1 MLCCFRRSIFSIF
14 RRTKNGAA
22 EPDNNAF
29 INFFG
34 GNTMKRF
41 LVLTVVFAA
50 MFLMISCGGSS
61 SDDGVTRDGDK
72 ICSEFYADGECNG
85 HNVKACN
92 EDDKTWYEVEGTGK
106 KFYCAKQGECV
117 EAAQALTTYCLFGG
131 DDTDS
136 GDSGSE
142 GGDTDP
148 DNGDSDSEGEEANPF
163 ECDMP
168 GDYKCMNG
176 DSYVCQL
183 LPTGD
188 MTWGFNEECADGCDN
203 ETGACNAILRDCNES
218 HHELC
223 TDEET
228 GLMWSKKSGEKPWT
242 EANQYCEDL
251 EELGFDDWRL
261 PTIDELRTLILECEG
276 TVTGGAC
283 PISEEAGILSD
294 ESWND
299 DCYCEESHMGNYTKF
314 GTEDWYDYLW
324 SSSSVSGTDGYWAL
338 DTSEANIAAHNP
350 EDSMTGAR
358 CVRLAE

>member
-1 MLCCFRRSIFSIF
+1 
-14 RRTKNGAA
+14 
-22 EPDNNAF
+22 
-29 INFFG
+29 
-34 GNTMKRF
+34 MKRF

-50 MFLMISCGGSS
+50 MFLMISCGSS
-61 SDDGVTRDGDK
+61 SNDGITHDGDK
-72 ICSEFYADGECNG
+72 FCGEFYADGECNG
-85 HNVKACN
+85 HDAKVCS
-92 EDDKTWYEVEGTGK
+92 EGDRTWYEVEGTGK
-106 KFYCAKQGECV
+106 KFYCDKDGECDK
-117 EAAQALTTYCLFGG
+117 AAQDLVNYCFLGG
-131 DDTDS
+131 GDTDS
-136 GDSGSE
+136 DTGDSGSE
-142 GGDTDP
+142 GGDTDT
-148 DNGDSDSEGEEANPF
+148 DADTGDSGSEGGDTNSF

-176 DSYVCQL
+176 DSYVCEL

-188 MTWGFNEECADGCDN
+188 MVWSFKEECADGCDS

-283 PISEEAGILSD
+283 QISEEAGILSN
-294 ESWND
+294 ESWTD
-299 DCYCEESHMGNYTKF
+299 DCYCEESSMGIYTKF

-324 SSSSVSGTDGYWAL
+324 SSSSVSDLSDSYWAL
-338 DTSEANIAAHNP
+338 DTSEGKITATQN
-350 EDSMTGAR
+350 EDSMTEAR
-358 CVRLAE
+358 CVRIAE

>member
-1 MLCCFRRSIFSIF
+1 
-14 RRTKNGAA
+14 
-22 EPDNNAF
+22 
-29 INFFG
+29 
-34 GNTMKRF
+34 MKRF

-92 EDDKTWYEVEGTGK
+92 EDDKAWYEVEGTGK

-131 DDTDS
+131 DTDS
-136 GDSGSE
+136 DTGDSGSE
-142 GGDTDP
+142 GGNTDP

-188 MTWGFNEECADGCDN
+188 MTWGFNKECADGCDS

-228 GLMWSKKSGEKPWT
+228 GLMWSKKSGEKHWT
-242 EANQYCEDL
+242 DANQYCENL

-276 TVTGGAC
+276 TVTDGAC
-283 PISEEAGILSD
+283 PISEATEVLSN
-294 ESWND
+294 ESWTD
-299 DCYCEESHMGNYTKF
+299 DCYCEESSMGIYTKF
-314 GTEDWYDYLW
+314 GTEDWYEYLW
-324 SSSSVSGTDGYWAL
+324 SSSSVSDLSDSYWAV
-338 DTSEANIAAHNP
+338 DTSEGKITATQN

>member
-1 MLCCFRRSIFSIF
+1 
-14 RRTKNGAA
+14 
-22 EPDNNAF
+22 
-29 INFFG
+29 
-34 GNTMKRF
+34 MKRF

-72 ICSEFYADGECNG
+72 VCSEFYADGECNG

-92 EDDKTWYEVEGTGK
+92 EDDKTWYEVEGTDK

-142 GGDTDP
+142 GGNTDP

-188 MTWGFNEECADGCDN
+188 MTWGFNEECADGCDS

-228 GLMWSKKSGEKPWT
+228 GLMWSKKSGEKHWT
-242 EANQYCEDL
+242 DANQYCENL

-283 PISEEAGILSD
+283 PISEATEVLSN
-294 ESWND
+294 ESWTD
-299 DCYCEESHMGNYTKF
+299 DCYCEESSMGIYTKF
-314 GTEDWYDYLW
+314 GTEDWYEYLW
-324 SSSSVSGTDGYWAL
+324 SSSSVSDLSDSYWAV
-338 DTSEANIAAHNP
+338 DTSEGKITATQN